1 MNDLL
6 ELLKGGDLRSDGHAD
21 EVAGDVIQDP
31 ELFPLLLD
39 GLDEENDVVR
49 GRTAHS
55 LEKVARTRQELFDG
69 LLNGLIE
76 QVLND
81 KLPMV
86 KWHLAMLFVNLNLSE
101 TGTGEVISTLY
112 NLLKDESVFV
122 KGWAIYSLTILALEN
137 PDKKDKII
145 SKLKVLENDKSAA
158 VRNRTSKAMKTLEDG
173 EPLPKGWLKRQSCK
187 QISYPRIHLKINKI
201 ILILINFNF

>member
-21 EVAGDVIQDP
+21 EVAGDVIQDL

-39 GLDEENDVVR
+39 GLGEEDDVVR

-55 LEKVARTRQELFDG
+55 LERVSRTRPELFDG
-69 LLNGLIE
+69 LLSRLIE
-76 QVLND
+76 QSLND

-101 TGTGEVISTLY
+101 AEIGEVVSTLY
-112 NLLKDESVFV
+112 KLLEDKSVFV
-122 KGWAIYSLTILALEN
+122 KAWTISSLIILALDN
-137 PDKKDKII
+137 PDKEDEIT
-145 SKLKVLENDKSAA
+145 SKLKALENDESAA
-158 VRNRTSKAMKTLEDG
+158 VRNRTSKALRTLEDG
-173 EPLPKGWLKRQSCK
+173 EPLPKGWLK
-187 QISYPRIHLKINKI
+187 
-201 ILILINFNF
+201 

>member
-39 GLDEENDVVR
+39 GLDEEDDVVR

-55 LEKVARTRQELFDG
+55 LEKVSRTRPELFDG
-69 LLNGLIE
+69 LLSQLIE
-76 QVLND
+76 QALDD

-101 TGTGEVISTLY
+101 AEMGEVISTLY
-112 NLLKDESVFV
+112 TLLEDESVFV
-122 KGWAIYSLTILALEN
+122 KSWAISGLTILALDN
-137 PDKKDKII
+137 PDKKEDIT
-145 SKLKVLENDKSAA
+145 SKLKVLEEDKSAA
-158 VRNRTSKAMKTLEDG
+158 VRNRISKAMKTLENG
-173 EPLPKGWLKRQSCK
+173 EPLPKGWLKR
-187 QISYPRIHLKINKI
+187 
-201 ILILINFNF
+201 